1 MKIISWNVNGIR
13 AVHKKG
19 LLDFIYREKADI
31 YCFQE
36 TKASQEVVDDSLKN
50 LSGYHAYWH
59 SAQKKG
65 YSGLLVYSRDKA
77 LSVVY
82 GIGDKEIDAE
92 GRVLA
97 LEFPNFYLVNA
108 YFPHSGRELERLN
121 FKLGFNKKFLKFC
134 GQLKKPVVI
143 ASDFNVAH
151 QEIDLANPK
160 QNEKNAGFTSDERDW
175 FGGFLGKGYVDTFR
189 SFVSGG
195 GHYTWWTWRNDA
207 RERNIGWR
215 IDYFVV
221 SGELKERVGKSYI
234 LKQVKGSD
242 HCPIGM
248 EIED

>member
-1 MKIISWNVNGIR
+1 M
-13 AVHKKG
+13 
-19 LLDFIYREKADI
+19 
-31 YCFQE
+31 
-36 TKASQEVVDDSLKN
+36 DDSLKN
-50 LSGYHAYWH
+50 LAGYHAYWH
-59 SAQKKG
+59 SAQKKC

-77 LSVVY
+77 LSVIS
-82 GIGDKEIDAE
+82 GIGDKEIDIE

-108 YFPHSGRELERLN
+108 YFPHSGRELERLD

-134 GQLKKPVVI
+134 EQLKKPVII

-160 QNEKNAGFTSDERDW
+160 QNEKNAGFTAEERFW
-175 FGGFLGKGYVDTFR
+175 MSGFLQAGYVDTFR
-189 SFVSGG
+189 SFVAEG
-195 GHYTWWTWRNDA
+195 GHYTWWTWRNEA

-221 SGELKERVGKSYI
+221 SQALKEKVEKSYI
-234 LKQVKGSD
+234 LNQIKGSD

-248 EIED
+248 EIK